1 MIDPIMGL
9 GGQMPAY
16 AWTRRS
22 TRVHGR
28 RELTGVDAGTL
39 TPDIE
44 GAGMGTMT
52 TETPTEQ
59 GPRPRRRAWVT
70 VLAVLTT
77 VVMVGVLGAAGY
89 AFYLDRLVD
98 RSLTRQDLLP
108 DQAPTAL
115 GTPQPQSPARSPQA
129 GDALNMLFVGTDER
143 PGESRGRS
151 DVMVVVHVDRNR
163 SRVTLVHLP
172 RDMQV
177 AIPGHGED
185 KINAGYAYG
194 GAPLLVRT
202 VQDMLGMRIDNVVQ
216 IGFEGF
222 RAMTDAVGGVE
233 VDVAEGSPAFPAG
246 RRQLDGAAALD
257 FVRERYTLPEG
268 DISRGRRQQAFL
280 KGILLKALSAQTL
293 ADPRRLTA
301 FVEAAASNAT
311 VDSSMTTETVRSL
324 ALELRSLRGGD
335 IRFITAPISGFA
347 TRADGASIDVVDI
360 ARMKQL
366 GKALALDD
374 MSSYPS

>member
-1 MIDPIMGL
+1 MS
-9 GGQMPAY
+9 A
-16 AWTRRS
+16 
-22 TRVHGR
+22 
-28 RELTGVDAGTL
+28 ETL
-39 TPDIE
+39 TPDIK
-44 GAGMGTMT
+44 GAGMGTTT
-52 TETPTEQ
+52 TETPSER
-59 GPRPRRRAWVT
+59 GPRRRRRAWVA
-70 VLAVLTT
+70 VLAVLTAF
-77 VVMVGVLGAAGY
+77 VMVGVLGGAGY
-89 AFYLDRLVD
+89 ALYLDRLVD

-108 DQAPTAL
+108 DQAPAAL

-129 GDALNMLFVGTDER
+129 GDALNMLLVGTDER

-151 DVMVVVHVDRNR
+151 DVMVVVHIDR
-163 SRVTLVHLP
+163 SRSQVTLTHLP

-185 KINAGYAYG
+185 KINAAYAYG

-202 VQDMLGMRIDNVVQ
+202 VQNMLSMRIDHVVH
-216 IGFEGF
+216 IDFEGF

-233 VDVAEGSPAFPAG
+233 VDVAEGSPDFPAG
-246 RRQLDGAAALD
+246 RRQLDGAAALA

-280 KGILLKALSAQTL
+280 KGMMLKALSAQTL

-301 FVEAAASNAT
+301 FVEAAASNST

-335 IRFITAPISGFA
+335 IRFITAPITGFA
-347 TRADGASIDVVDI
+347 TRADGASIDVVDP

-366 GKALALDD
+366 GRALALDD